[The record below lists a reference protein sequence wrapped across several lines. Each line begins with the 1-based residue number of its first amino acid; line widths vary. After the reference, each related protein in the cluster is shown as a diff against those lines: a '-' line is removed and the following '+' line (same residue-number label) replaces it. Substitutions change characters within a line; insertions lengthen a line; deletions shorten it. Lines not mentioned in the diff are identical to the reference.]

1 MKKHENKEGGE
12 AKKDSILKRLRER
25 KEQKEIEE
33 FRNKTEL
40 EKIEERRE
48 EVLSKGR
55 KFKYPLQYAKYRI
68 VTLTIHWLQ

>member
-33 FRNKTEL
+33 FKKIL
-40 EKIEERRE
+40 SDKEKFDSIFMIGTANT
-48 EVLSKGR
+48 S
-55 KFKYPLQYAKYRI
+55 P
-68 VTLTIHWLQ
+68 